1 MAKIPTE
8 VTKGQFTR
16 YIKPYLSTAN
26 RGYESDMPLYKIF
39 NLILYKLYTSCPWPA
54 LPIEKDEHEQPV
66 MSYQVPYYHF
76 RKWSKDGSLQRLFDA
91 SIISIRG
98 ELNLSELNL
107 AGSHSAAKKGVK
119 ALAIKGERKLKLAI
133 SSQCRTGMVRSS
145 RRLVSSLGNITTVL
159 NSNRS

>member
-8 VTKGQFTR
+8 ATKWQFTR
-16 YIKPYLSTAN
+16 YIRPHLSTAK

-39 NLILYKLYTSCPWPA
+39 NLILYKLYAGCPWPA
-54 LPIEKDEHEQPV
+54 LPIEKDDQGQPV

-98 ELNLSELNL
+98 ELHLSELNL
-107 AGSHSAAKKGVK
+107 DGSHSVAKKGAKVS
-119 ALAIKGERKLKLAI
+119 AIKAARKPKPATFF
-133 SSQCRTGMVRSS
+133 Q
-145 RRLVSSLGNITTVL
+145 
-159 NSNRS
+159 

>member
-16 YIKPYLSTAN
+16 YIKPHLSTAQ

-39 NLILYKLYTSCPWPA
+39 NLILYKLYTGCPWSA
-54 LPIEKDEHEQPV
+54 LPIKKDEHDQPV

-91 SIISIRG
+91 SILSIRG

-107 AGSHSAAKKGVK
+107 DGSHSAAKKGAK
-119 ALAIKGERKLKLAI
+119 ASAIKGARKPKPVT
-133 SSQCRTGMVRSS
+133 SSQ
-145 RRLVSSLGNITTVL
+145 
-159 NSNRS
+159 

>member
-8 VTKGQFTR
+8 VTKGQFTH
-16 YIKPYLSTAN
+16 YIKPHVSTAK
-26 RGYESDMPLYKIF
+26 RGYESDTPLYKIF

-54 LPIEKDEHEQPV
+54 LPIEKDDDGQPV

-107 AGSHSAAKKGVK
+107 DGSHSAAKKGAK
-119 ALAIKGERKLKLAI
+119 PSPIKDGRRPRPAI
-133 SSQCRTGMVRSS
+133 SCPS
-145 RRLVSSLGNITTVL
+145 RMAMAM
-159 NSNRS
+159 

>member
-16 YIKPYLSTAN
+16 YIKPHLSTAK

-39 NLILYKLYTSCPWPA
+39 NLILYKLYAGCPWPA
-54 LPIEKDEHEQPV
+54 LPIEKDDQGQPV

-91 SIISIRG
+91 SILSIRG

-107 AGSHSAAKKGVK
+107 DGSHSAAKKGAK
-119 ALAIKGERKLKLAI
+119 ASAIKAARKPKPVI
-133 SSQCRTGMVRSS
+133 SCP
-145 RRLVSSLGNITTVL
+145 
-159 NSNRS
+159 